1 MQETNS
7 RQTLCSQ
14 LKTVDASL
22 LFLLFIILS
31 VVLSYAAVGI
41 QRRQLADTL
50 AGNTQAAAALPPV
63 FPIRCCA
70 SALVIGALGFF
81 LCLALNAWQQA
92 SQGDDPVARKSAAA
106 NLCASVLVLAAALLR
121 LDDLLFLQRC
131 QPALEERRPARLS
144 GAKGGQEILS
154 PWYPSS
160 AALPPG
166 RR

>member
-70 SALVIGALGFF
+70 SALVIGALVIGALGFF

-131 QPALEERRPARLS
+131 QPALEES
-144 GAKGGQEILS
+144 GD
-154 PWYPSS
+154 
-160 AALPPG
+160 LPV
-166 RR
+166 

>member
-50 AGNTQAAAALPPV
+50 AGNTQAAGLSDPLLRQRPGNRRPGLFPVSGSERLAAGFPGRRPRRPKISRRQPV
-63 FPIRCCA
+63 RLCA
-70 SALVIGALGFF
+70 GPGGRPAAAGRSALFA
-81 LCLALNAWQQA
+81 AM
-92 SQGDDPVARKSAAA
+92 PARFG
-106 NLCASVLVLAAALLR
+106 R
-121 LDDLLFLQRC
+121 
-131 QPALEERRPARLS
+131 ERRPARLS

>member
-1 MQETNS
+1 MIS
-7 RQTLCSQ
+7 R
-14 LKTVDASL
+14 
-22 LFLLFIILS
+22 F
-31 VVLSYAAVGI
+31 AVQPVARCTWVMI
-41 QRRQLADTL
+41 SAQR
-50 AGNTQAAAALPPV
+50 GAAALPPV

-131 QPALEERRPARLS
+131 QPALEES
-144 GAKGGQEILS
+144 GD
-154 PWYPSS
+154 
-160 AALPPG
+160 LPV
-166 RR
+166 

>member
-70 SALVIGALGFF
+70 SALVIGALGLFR
-81 LCLALNAWQQA
+81 CLALNAWQQA

-131 QPALEERRPARLS
+131 QPALEES
-144 GAKGGQEILS
+144 GD
-154 PWYPSS
+154 
-160 AALPPG
+160 LPV
-166 RR
+166 

>member
-81 LCLALNAWQQA
+81 LCLALNTWEEARTGPEATRRSA
-92 SQGDDPVARKSAAA
+92 ST
-106 NLCASVLVLAAALLR
+106 NLWASLFVLVAALLR
-121 LDDLLFLQRC
+121 FLDLGQQEAQGEQGEAEASTL
-131 QPALEERRPARLS
+131 PA
-144 GAKGGQEILS
+144 
-154 PWYPSS
+154 
-160 AALPPG
+160 
-166 RR
+166 

>member
-50 AGNTQAAAALPPV
+50 AGNTQA
-63 FPIRCCA
+63 
-70 SALVIGALGFF
+70 
-81 LCLALNAWQQA
+81 
-92 SQGDDPVARKSAAA
+92 DDPVARKSAAA

-131 QPALEERRPARLS
+131 QPALEES
-144 GAKGGQEILS
+144 GD
-154 PWYPSS
+154 
-160 AALPPG
+160 LPV
-166 RR
+166 

>member
-1 MQETNS
+1 MPVTPQ
-7 RQTLCSQ
+7 
-14 LKTVDASL
+14 K
-22 LFLLFIILS
+22 
-31 VVLSYAAVGI
+31 AAGWRMDPPVSEPK
-41 QRRQLADTL
+41 AYHPMPAAT
-50 AGNTQAAAALPPV
+50 AAALPPV

-131 QPALEERRPARLS
+131 QPALEES
-144 GAKGGQEILS
+144 GD
-154 PWYPSS
+154 
-160 AALPPG
+160 LPV
-166 RR
+166 

>member
-92 SQGDDPVARKSAAA
+92 SQGWSWRPPCCGWTICSFCSDASPLWKRAATCPFKRCKRGTGNPVP
-106 NLCASVLVLAAALLR
+106 LV
-121 LDDLLFLQRC
+121 
-131 QPALEERRPARLS
+131 S
-144 GAKGGQEILS
+144 
-154 PWYPSS
+154 
-160 AALPPG
+160 
-166 RR
+166 